1 MEDLVIRRAEL
12 GDVSELA
19 QLCHCLWPSASAAE
33 HAQELVPL
41 LGDKSSGALPAV
53 VFVAEEPGRRLI
65 GFVEVDLRSHADG
78 CNPARPVGYIEGWY
92 VAPANRRRRVGAR
105 LVAAA
110 ENWARN
116 QGCMEMASDAW
127 LDALDSQRAHEA
139 LGFEIVDR
147 CIHYRKNL

>member
-12 GDVSELA
+12 GDVSELV
-19 QLCHCLWPSASAAE
+19 QLCHRLWPSASAAE

-53 VFVAEEPGRRLI
+53 VFVAEEPGRRLV

-116 QGCMEMASDAW
+116 EGCMEMASDVW